1 MGGRKKK
8 IYVDGKKKGKMMCIK
23 DFISKCEMDRKKFYT
38 RHVDKKKQEAIR
50 IVWSESD
57 GGRRGE
63 VSKKLRV

>member
-1 MGGRKKK
+1 
-8 IYVDGKKKGKMMCIK
+8 
-23 DFISKCEMDRKKFYT
+23 MDRKKSYT
-38 RHVDKKKQEAIR
+38 RHADKKKQEAIR